1 MVVPLELE
9 ENSTLNA
16 DVWEAA
22 GLQCNGTFP
31 LERFSYDNRVLL
43 NVIFRHLKETNFTGI
58 TVSGRGNDARREGM
72 EIRGEEEENQG
83 NGDVR
88 TGTVLLLC
96 SSVHWQVIS

>member
-22 GLQCNGTFP
+22 GLQYNGTFP

-43 NVIFRHLKETNFTGI
+43 NVIFRHLKETSFTGI
-58 TVSGRGNDARREGM
+58 TVSGRGNDARREGNGN
-72 EIRGEEEENQG
+72 EGRGGREPGKWGCENW
-83 NGDVR
+83 DSF
-88 TGTVLLLC
+88 TVM
-96 SSVHWQVIS
+96 

>member
-31 LERFSYDNRVLL
+31 LEQFSYDNRVLL
-43 NVIFRHLKETNFTGI
+43 NVIFHHLKGGKWNE
-58 TVSGRGNDARREGM
+58 GRGGREPGKW
-72 EIRGEEEENQG
+72 GCEN
-83 NGDVR
+83 
-88 TGTVLLLC
+88 
-96 SSVHWQVIS
+96 